1 MQYIIIANMRENSIL
16 IAMSSKRP
24 KSYRFD
30 PETIRQL
37 ESLKDWAGETETAVI
52 RRLIRRAYE
61 LEAHK
66 RGIDPYAKTE

>member
-1 MQYIIIANMRENSIL
+1 MQYVVIANMHEFFIL
-16 IAMSSKRP
+16 LTMSSKRP

-37 ESLKDWAGETETAVI
+37 EALKEWAGETETAVI

-61 LEAHK
+61 QEAQK
-66 RGIDPYAKTE
+66 RGIDPYARTE